1 MKKTKADFNF
11 VYGVFK
17 SREKELIDEAKLASL
32 FSSSSFED
40 AVTQLPDSPFSQEL
54 NRVGGE
60 SGIDAG
66 IKLETSI
73 IADFLMLN
81 SPSRELKSLV
91 FLPWDY
97 FNLKVAVLSK
107 LYDKKKD
114 VLFGPE
120 GDLSV
125 EELKGYSEEMDF
137 IMLPNAIYDSLQEAW
152 IAYYEE
158 DKNTQAFEF
167 AVDRQKNLHLLKI
180 AYDTESKELHNLF
193 TSIDEIKIGEILIRA
208 KNADLPWSILKYGLS
223 GFSGISRIE
232 EMYSSM
238 PQEWNSFTV
247 SLRNTPLKRIL
258 DDFSGGSDISEAV
271 LREKRA
277 LYSLIDN
284 WKYYPPGIEYSYYF
298 LTRKLSDLYNI
309 RMILIG
315 KLKNIDNDILKKR
328 IVNVYI

>member
-17 SREKELIDEAKLASL
+17 SRERELIDDAKLASL
-32 FSSSSFED
+32 FSSSSFEE
-40 AVTQLPDSPFSQEL
+40 AVAQLPDSPFSHEL

-60 SGIDAG
+60 GGIDAA

-73 IADFLMLN
+73 ITDFLTLN
-81 SPSRELKSLV
+81 SPSRELRSLV

-97 FNLKVAVLSK
+97 FNLKVVILSK
-107 LYDKKKD
+107 LYEKKND
-114 VLFGPE
+114 ALFGPE

-125 EELKGYSEEMDF
+125 EDLKGYSEEMDF
-137 IMLPNAIYDSLQEAW
+137 IMLPSAIYDSLQEAW

-158 DKNTQAFEF
+158 DKNSQAFEF
-167 AVDRQKNLHLLKI
+167 ALDRQKNLHLLKI
-180 AYDTESKELHNLF
+180 AFDTESKELLKLF
-193 TSIDEIKIGEILIRA
+193 KSIDEIKIGEVLIRG
-208 KNADLPWSILKYGLS
+208 KNANLPWSIVKYALT

-232 EMYSSM
+232 EMYSSV
-238 PQEWNSFTV
+238 PQEWNGFTA
-247 SLRNTPLKRIL
+247 SLRETPLKRIL
-258 DDFSGGSDISEAV
+258 NDFSGGVDVSETL
-271 LREKRA
+271 LREKRD
-277 LYSLIDN
+277 LYTLIEK

-315 KLKNIDNDILKKR
+315 KLKNIDNNILKKR